1 MADTVSRQVR
11 SKIMSR
17 IRGTGNRRTE
27 QQFASALRRAGMTGW
42 QRHVVIKLP
51 VTRSAKA
58 IATDGTLFRRQ
69 VRPDFVFP
77 KQRVAVFIDGCFWHG
92 CPRCYQ
98 APSSAKAFWSAKVLR
113 NKERDRYQRGALKR
127 LGWTVVRVWEHE
139 MLKQHPPLTR
149 LNNAS
154 RR

>member
-27 QQFASALRRAGMTGW
+27 QLFASVLRRAGIAGW
-42 QRHVVIKLP
+42 RRHVVIKLP
-51 VTRSAKA
+51 MTRSSKA
-58 IATDGTLFRRQ
+58 IATDGTPFRRQ
-69 VRPDFVFP
+69 VRPDFVFR

-113 NKERDRYQRGALKR
+113 NKERDRYQRSALKR

-139 MLKQHPPLTR
+139 MIKQHPPLTR
-149 LNNAS
+149 LNNTS

>member
-17 IRGTGNRRTE
+17 TRGTGNRRTE
-27 QQFASALRRAGMTGW
+27 QLFASALRRAGIAGW
-42 QRHVVIKLP
+42 RRHLVIKLP
-51 VTRSAKA
+51 VTRSSKA
-58 IATDGTLFRRQ
+58 IATDGTPFRPQ

-113 NKERDRYQRGALKR
+113 NKERDRYQRSALKR

-139 MLKQHPPLTR
+139 LLD
-149 LNNAS
+149 
-154 RR
+154 RRRR

>member
-27 QQFASALRRAGMTGW
+27 QQFAAALRRAGVTGW
-42 QRHVVIKLP
+42 RRHVVIKLP

-58 IATDGTLFRRQ
+58 IATDGTPFRRQ

-139 MLKQHPPLTR
+139 MIKQHPPLTR
-149 LNNAS
+149 LNSTS